1 MKLSSKILISAV
13 LLLGACA
20 PKVTERVYETPN
32 KTFTTKGTDTRLNLR
47 LREQGET
54 PPDLSWRGTVSTA
67 EYFAQAENFM
77 KLGENT
83 GKTAIREKGLAWI
96 RHFYQVPESTLK
108 MDIAYSPFINLAA
121 SHAEKQVHQSLDEVL
136 EVMEYA
142 KPVIL
147 AHVLALGKKMP
158 PTPKVGF
165 DGLLN
170 QAEAFTQLVLADIPS
185 IQMPKIVEE
194 GFTTELI
201 KATDPVFADLRVVI
215 EELKAVTTLNQLLT
229 VVEST
234 VVKFKVTLEPETL
247 QSMTQGRKL
256 AQGLDQM
263 QDAQDALSVIVEV
276 WAMLTPQ
283 ERLEKIKPAND
294 ELYSFLSH
302 QDSRELACLR
312 TRGCLGGLI
321 DGVVKKVFILPKI
334 ENYGVRNIKQELN
347 QQTMDYV
354 LKTIATM
361 AEDYIKELPRTFAE
375 GIDAAWTAK
384 VGRMMAVRADF
395 QPYVTRV
402 AGVWS
407 KKVLPSTEG
416 KIAGFETS
424 RIDISANSQRELYV
438 KAHGKAYELSGEVA
452 GAAMGATAALLGN
465 TQSRDAG
472 RDSLGFRTALSQINK
487 LVAFS
492 GYRNTH
498 DKIVPGLLSPV
509 NHTNRLLDITNFEE
523 AKDAR
528 YSFRVP
534 DLVNLKDP
542 FVADPRLNYEK
553 DFSVAGLAA
562 QLKGLSQSLRFTADW
577 KKSSF
582 DDFLT
587 PIKAQDLTQDATDPA
602 LQQSLFPKDMLF
614 ALNVG
619 TVSVLLQDL
628 IKKST
633 PIFMLTL
640 EDNVLWADKY
650 ADSKETAIMAG
661 AVNIKNG
668 QRSNEVS
675 SRDVALLILG
685 LSEFI
690 ENLDGVEQTK
700 SPLLLTKNIHGNLP
714 LEAVVNG
721 KRDLSKLIIA
731 LSNFLSKKMR
741 TPESLVVSS
750 FALDR
755 KKLSGNSVIRVDTQA
770 VVARALLKAYRISG
784 IEAYL
789 WSAQEIYFAMNKSLY
804 SVKKEFYVNSDG
816 SELSFP
822 EKVNTLRTLS
832 EIKPYVPVES
842 QQQLQKIIDPW
853 LEAIIDLK

>member
-1 MKLSSKILISAV
+1 MSSKILISA
-13 LLLGACA
+13 LLLLAACA
-20 PKVTERVYETPN
+20 PKITERVYETPN
-32 KTFTTKGTDTRLNLR
+32 KTFTTHGTDTRLNLR
-47 LREQGET
+47 LREQGES
-54 PPDLSWRGTVSTA
+54 PPDLVWRGTVSTA

-83 GKTAIREKGLAWI
+83 GKPALREKGLAWI
-96 RHFYQVPESTLK
+96 RHFYQVPETTLK
-108 MDIAYSPFINLAA
+108 VDMAYSPFINLAA
-121 SHAEKQVHQSLDEVL
+121 SQAQTQVHKSLDEVL
-136 EVMEYA
+136 LVMEYA
-142 KPVIL
+142 KPVVL
-147 AHVLALGKKMP
+147 AHVLAQGKKMP
-158 PTPKVGF
+158 PTSKVGF
-165 DGLLN
+165 EGLLN
-170 QAEAFTQLVLADIPS
+170 QAEVFTQLVLADIPN
-185 IQMPKIVEE
+185 IKLPAVVEE
-194 GFTTELI
+194 GFSTELV
-201 KATDPVFADLRVVI
+201 KATEPIFADLRLVI
-215 EELKAVTTLNQLLT
+215 DELRAVKTLSQLLT

-234 VVKFKVTLEPETL
+234 VVKFKVTLEPDTL
-247 QSMTQGRKL
+247 RSMTQGRKL
-256 AQGLDQM
+256 GQDLDQLR
-263 QDAQDALSVIVEV
+263 DSQDALSLIVDV

-283 ERLEKIKPAND
+283 ERLEKIKPANN
-294 ELYSFLSH
+294 ELYTFLSH
-302 QDSRELACLR
+302 QDSKELGCLK

-334 ENYGVRNIKQELN
+334 ENYGVGNIKRELN

-354 LKTIATM
+354 LSTIATM
-361 AEDYIKELPRTFAE
+361 AEEYIKTLPQTFVE
-375 GIDAAWTAK
+375 NIDVAWTAK
-384 VGRMMAVRADF
+384 LERMKDVREDLG
-395 QPYVTRV
+395 PYVTRV

-407 KKVLPSTEG
+407 KKILPSTDG
-416 KIAGFETS
+416 KVAGFETN
-424 RIDISANSQRELYV
+424 RIDVSANPRAELYV

-452 GAAMGATAALLGN
+452 GAAMGATATLLNN
-465 TQSRDAG
+465 TQA
-472 RDSLGFRTALSQINK
+472 RDSLGFRTALSQISK

-498 DKIVPGLLSPV
+498 NKIVPALLSPV
-509 NHTNRLLDITNFEE
+509 NHTGKLLDITNFEE
-523 AKDAR
+523 AKDPR
-528 YSFRVP
+528 FSFRVP

-562 QLKGLSQSLRFTADW
+562 QIKGLSQSLRFTADW

-582 DDFLT
+582 DYFLT
-587 PIKAQDLTQDATDPA
+587 PMKAQDLTQDANDPA

-640 EDNVLWADKY
+640 EDKLMWADQY
-650 ADSKETAIMAG
+650 GDSKETAIMAG

-675 SRDVALLILG
+675 SRDVAQLILG

-690 ENLDGVEQTK
+690 ENLDGVEETR

-731 LSNFLSKKMR
+731 LSNFLSAKMK
-741 TPESLVVSS
+741 TPQSLVLSTY
-750 FALDR
+750 ALDR
-755 KKLSGNSVIRVDTQA
+755 KKIPSNSVIRVDTQA
-770 VVARALLKAYRISG
+770 VVARALLKAYRLSG

-789 WSAQEIYFAMNKSLY
+789 WSAQEIYFAMNKNLY
-804 SVKKEFYVNSDG
+804 SVKNEFYVNSDG
-816 SELSFP
+816 TELSFP
-822 EKVNTLRTLS
+822 EKVNTLRALS
-832 EIKPYVPVES
+832 
-842 QQQLQKIIDPW
+842 
-853 LEAIIDLK
+853 